1 MSSRFKYQILFEKK
15 ALKDIKKITTSGRKS
30 DIIKLEIFLEEL
42 KIHPHKGSGN
52 PEQLKHNLAGL
63 WSRRLNKKDRL
74 VYEIIEK
81 PDNLV
86 VIISALGHY
95 E

>member
-1 MSSRFKYQILFEKK
+1 MSSTLKYQIIFEKK

-30 DIIKLEIFLEEL
+30 DIVKLDNLLEEL
-42 KIHPHKGSGN
+42 KIHTHTGTGS

-74 VYEIIEK
+74 IFMKSLRDLII
-81 PDNLV
+81 
-86 VIISALGHY
+86 
-95 E
+95 